1 MSSTSTSMTF
11 VVNDSTMRTPPP
23 GPDSVTHGICQPCVA
38 RQDWDESPVLVVS
51 RHRAHLIATLR
62 SLLRGVPEVRVVVD
76 RRHTERRRTPSNV
89 PGWASRRRGAE
100 RRKGATLVL
109 N

>member
-1 MSSTSTSMTF
+1 
-11 VVNDSTMRTPPP
+11 VVTICAWCERYLGTKED
-23 GPDSVTHGICQPCVA
+23 GEAAAISVTHSICAPCVA
-38 RQDWDESPVLVVS
+38 RQDWDESPVQVVS
-51 RHRAHLIATLR
+51 RQRAHLLATLR

-76 RRHTERRRTPSNV
+76 RRQVERRRAPSNV
-89 PGWASRRRGAE
+89 PGWANRRRGAD